1 MKTIIKNIFLISIF
15 AFLIVSF
22 CFNIFSQDAESKFI
36 DAIRKQQDLIPKN
49 FKCKISSDVFTEFFK
64 QLPEDA
70 FINGISDVNLF
81 LIAENGKIS
90 IKIEGI
96 KQDYMDF
103 ALSYFTIYSQL
114 LEYVFLSS
122 EELSKR
128 LESYTIEFDKD
139 IFILSDDAE
148 LISYN
153 FIFIDNL
160 LNTIIFFQG
169 NVKKMEINI
178 TYFTYKKYKL
188 VKMINII
195 NFDENG
201 NKKENV
207 ILNFSNYKF

>member
-160 LNTIIFFQG
+160 LNTIIFFQD

>member
-1 MKTIIKNIFLISIF
+1 VKTIIKNIFLISIF

-160 LNTIIFFQG
+160 LNTIIFFQD